1 MSAFIEKVFFLKT
14 VFFVKCTGYLLN
26 SLKETYLTLLSIITL
41 TFIGLE
47 VLYRKL
53 MITSADKM

>member
-1 MSAFIEKVFFLKT
+1 MSAFIEKVFFLKI

-26 SLKETYLTLLSIITL
+26 SLKETLLSIITL

>member
-26 SLKETYLTLLSIITL
+26 SLKETLLSIITL

-47 VLYRKL
+47 VLYRKF

>member
-1 MSAFIEKVFFLKT
+1 MSAFIEKVFFRKT

-26 SLKETYLTLLSIITL
+26 SLKETLLSIITL

>member
-14 VFFVKCTGYLLN
+14 VFFVKYTDYLLN
-26 SLKETYLTLLSIITL
+26 SLKETLLSIITL

>member
-1 MSAFIEKVFFLKT
+1 MYAFIEKVFFLKT

-26 SLKETYLTLLSIITL
+26 SLKETLLSIITL